1 MCDGFM
7 RTLRLYGKYVSVI
20 LQGTMQYKISFL
32 LTALGR
38 FLVAF
43 NGVLAIFFLF
53 SGFTDIKG
61 YTYGEVLL
69 CYALIQ
75 LSFYLAEMF
84 GCGFAAFAGC
94 VKRGDFDRMLVRPR
108 SLILQVMGSRFDL
121 GRGGMIFSA
130 LVMLAMGIRECRL
143 DWTAAR
149 VVTMILMVLGG
160 MFLFI
165 GLFLVG
171 ATICFFSV
179 EDSGAI
185 NVLTYGAR
193 EHGKYP
199 IDVYG
204 KDMMRFCTYIIPY
217 TLVQYYPLQFLL
229 GRTECWYYMFCP
241 LGVGFFLLLAYGFW
255 RFGVSR
261 YASCGS

>member
-1 MCDGFM
+1 
-7 RTLRLYGKYVSVI
+7 
-20 LQGTMQYKISFL
+20 MQYKVSFL

-69 CYALIQ
+69 CFSLIQ
-75 LSFYLAEMF
+75 LSFYLSEMV
-84 GCGFAAFAGC
+84 GCGFAAFSGC
-94 VKRGDFDRMLVRPR
+94 VKRGEFDRMLVRPR
-108 SLILQVMGSRFDL
+108 SLILQVMSSRFDL
-121 GRGGMIFSA
+121 GRGGMILSA
-130 LVMLAMGIRECRL
+130 LIMLAMGISECTIE
-143 DWTAAR
+143 WNAAR
-149 VVTMILMVLGG
+149 ILTVFLMVIGG
-160 MFLFI
+160 TFLFV
-165 GLFLVG
+165 GLFMVG
-171 ATICFFSV
+171 ATICFFSI

-185 NVLTYGAR
+185 NVLTYGAK

-204 KDMMRFCTYIIPY
+204 KGITRFCTYIIPY
-217 TLVQYYPLQFLL
+217 TLVQYYPLQYVL
-229 GRTECWYYMFCP
+229 GRTQNWWYMFCP
-241 LGVGFFLLLAYGFW
+241 FGVVFFLAVCYGFW

-261 YASCGS
+261 YASAGS